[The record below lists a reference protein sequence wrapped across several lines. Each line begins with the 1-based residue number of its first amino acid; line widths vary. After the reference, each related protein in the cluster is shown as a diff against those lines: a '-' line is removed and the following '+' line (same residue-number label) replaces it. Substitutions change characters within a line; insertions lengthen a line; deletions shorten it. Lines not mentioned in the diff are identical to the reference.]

1 MMGWDGM
8 GHFGTFFSL
17 GCARR
22 YRLAC
27 WVGWRRGGGGGER
40 TSRSAEMHA
49 ACVRVVYSAFIQITA
64 RGWVMKLGEPF
75 LLGGSVFSLE

>member
-8 GHFGTFFSL
+8 GHFGLILSL

-22 YRLAC
+22 YRLG
-27 WVGWRRGGGGGER
+27 WVAPRGGSGER
-40 TSRSAEMHA
+40 TSRSAEMDA
-49 ACVRVVYSAFIQITA
+49 ACVRGVYSPFIQAAA

-75 LLGGSVFSLE
+75 LLGGSVSL